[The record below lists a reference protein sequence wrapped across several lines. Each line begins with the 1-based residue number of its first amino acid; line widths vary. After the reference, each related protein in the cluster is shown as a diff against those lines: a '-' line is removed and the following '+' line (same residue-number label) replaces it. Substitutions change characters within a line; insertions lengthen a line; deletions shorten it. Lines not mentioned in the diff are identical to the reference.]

1 MVRAVATCTCKT
13 CDNQFEKI
21 TFKQNRR
28 LADSWVEWAEETLDE
43 CPQCYGKRM
52 RELEE
57 QKPLKISVTA
67 HVYSQPC
74 FYLIAS
80 GNTKPYKEALKKL
93 GYVWSEKPAGG
104 IFGPLDMTFSGY
116 TWVKT
121 IPINSADSE
130 QEALLQC
137 KKELE
142 KAKVIGAEKVVVEMT
157 DVDLAALSQV
167 IAKEKKIRTEYEDE
181 LSGLQQQ
188 LSEFTKPSRPAFMPA
203 TGYWN
208 RIIYGSEKRGWS
220 IYVENKKIEISTD
233 QKLLI
238 EEYNSNFD
246 EYMKQKAPI
255 ADKIKEIKRKIE
267 NECW

>member
-13 CDNQFEKI
+13 CGNQFEKI

-43 CPQCYGKRM
+43 CPQCYDKRM

-116 TWVKT
+116 TWLT
-121 IPINSADSE
+121 LPTA
-130 QEALLQC
+130 
-137 KKELE
+137 
-142 KAKVIGAEKVVVEMT
+142 KAGGFLV
-157 DVDLAALSQV
+157 
-167 IAKEKKIRTEYEDE
+167 RR
-181 LSGLQQQ
+181 
-188 LSEFTKPSRPAFMPA
+188 SRPASR
-203 TGYWN
+203 TYT
-208 RIIYGSEKRGWS
+208 
-220 IYVENKKIEISTD
+220 ISP
-233 QKLLI
+233 
-238 EEYNSNFD
+238 SV
-246 EYMKQKAPI
+246 
-255 ADKIKEIKRKIE
+255 
-267 NECW
+267 